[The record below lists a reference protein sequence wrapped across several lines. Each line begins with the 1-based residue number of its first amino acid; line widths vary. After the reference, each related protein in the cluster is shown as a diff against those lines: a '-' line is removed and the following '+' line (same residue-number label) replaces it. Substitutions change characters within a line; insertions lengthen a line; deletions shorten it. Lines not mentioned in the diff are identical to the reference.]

1 MTLRVQPAWAIHLQ
15 PGSQIPLQDEAA
27 RRYLRR
33 GYLAEALLRGGTR
46 PALAAADIALS
57 YDELR
62 AAASAA
68 AGRLKEIGVT
78 QGLHVALLAENSA
91 AWIISYLGLQ
101 VLGATVVGMNPAFKE
116 AEAEQILTDSEAA
129 VALVDAGRQSLIDA
143 LRPRLK
149 ALHHIA
155 RVKEIGSLETPHPDP
170 PPQGGRDIATLQAED
185 PALLLYTSGTTGRPK
200 GALLDHGNLLAQGRG
215 VVQAWRWTAEDRLVL
230 ALPLFHV
237 HGLAIALHG
246 SLIAGGC
253 AVLVPF
259 SPENVVRELRA
270 GGTMFFGVPAMY
282 QRLADFL
289 DRNPADL
296 RHVRLF
302 VVGSAPLPTTLFE
315 RCERVLGQPVLERYG
330 ITEGGIVVSNPYD
343 GPRQPG
349 RVGYPLPGV
358 EVRLGEQD
366 EVQLK
371 GGQVFKGYWRNAGAS
386 ADVFVDG
393 WFRTGDIGEI
403 AADGSL
409 AIRGRIKE
417 LIISGGYNV
426 YPREVEMVLEQHP
439 AVVEVAVAGLPS
451 ERWGEEVTAFV
462 VARTPVDS
470 QELISFARERLATY
484 KCPRAV
490 RFIAA
495 IPRNAMGK
503 IDRSKLE

>member
-1 MTLRVQPAWAIHLQ
+1 MTLGVQPAWAIHLQ

-33 GYLAEALLRGGTR
+33 GYLAEALLRAGAR
-46 PALAAADIALS
+46 PALVAGDVALS

-68 AGRLKEIGVT
+68 AGRLKEIGLA
-78 QGLHVALLAENSA
+78 QGLHVALRAEDA
-91 AWIISYLGLQ
+91 GAWIICYLGLQ
-101 VLGATVVGMNPAFKE
+101 VLGATVVGMNPACKE
-116 AEAEQILTDSEAA
+116 AEAEQILTDSQAA
-129 VALVDAGRQSLIDA
+129 VALVDAGCQSLIDA

-200 GALLDHGNLLAQGRG
+200 GALLDHGNLLARGRG
-215 VVQAWRWTAEDRLVL
+215 VVEAWRGTREARLVL

-259 SPENVVRELRA
+259 SPENVVGELRA

-282 QRLADFL
+282 QRLADYL

-302 VVGSAPLPTTLFE
+302 VAGSAPLPTTLVE
-315 RCERVLGQPVLERYG
+315 RCGRVLGQPVLGRYG
-330 ITEGGIVVSNPYD
+330 ITEGGIVVSDPYD

-358 EVRLGEQD
+358 DVRLGDQD

-371 GGQVFKGYWRNAGAS
+371 GGQVFKGYWRNAAAT
-386 ADVFVDG
+386 ADAFADG

-403 AADGSL
+403 AADGTL

-439 AVVEVAVAGLPS
+439 AVAEVAVAGLPS
-451 ERWGEEVTAFV
+451 ERWGEEGTAFV
-462 VARTPVDS
+462 VARTSVDG

-490 RFIAA
+490 RFLEA

-503 IDRSKLE
+503 IDRSRLQ